1 MGQKMGQQFNSR
13 SSSRRTLR
21 KRRNQPA
28 PSSEE
33 LSKLYFDLL
42 YLRQKVRI
50 AETGQI
56 VGREL
61 TPWTALASFA

>member
-1 MGQKMGQQFNSR
+1 MGLQRDN
-13 SSSRRTLR
+13 RTLSYRTRR
-21 KRRNQPA
+21 KKRMRPI

-33 LSKLYFDLL
+33 LAKLYFDLL

-61 TPWTALASFA
+61 TAWTALASFV